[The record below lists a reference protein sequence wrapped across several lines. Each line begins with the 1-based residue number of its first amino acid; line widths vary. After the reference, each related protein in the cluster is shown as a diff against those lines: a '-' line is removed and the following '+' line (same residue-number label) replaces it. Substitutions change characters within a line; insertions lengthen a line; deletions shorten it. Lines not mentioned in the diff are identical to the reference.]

1 MVNSKMTI
9 VGDMFDP
16 VNVVRILRKISH
28 AEILAIGPA
37 KVEYPY

>member
-16 VNVVRILRKISH
+16 VNVVGILRKISKV
-28 AEILAIGPA
+28 EIVAVGPA